1 MNAPSQVLTLKIDGQ
16 DVTGRAD
23 ETILQLARENGIFIP
38 TLCYQDSLTAIG
50 ACRMCLV
57 EIKGSPKLVSACV
70 THIAEG
76 MEVLTKSERLNRY
89 RRMIVELLFSERN
102 HICSVCVANGHCDL
116 QTLARDT
123 GVTYVDFPYRHP
135 RLKVDAS
142 HERFGLD
149 HNRCVLCTRCVR
161 VCDEI
166 EGAHVWD
173 LGGRGIEACIVADL
187 DLPWGESTTCT
198 SCGKCVQICPTGALF
213 KKGLAASESV
223 KHRSFLTRL
232 AAMREEED
240 ER

>member
-1 MNAPSQVLTLKIDGQ
+1 MTTPSQVLTLKIDGQ

-23 ETILQLARENGIFIP
+23 ETILQVARENGIFIP
-38 TLCYQDSLTAIG
+38 TLCYLDSLTAIG
-50 ACRMCLV
+50 ACRLCLV
-57 EIKGSPKLVSACV
+57 EIKGSAKLVSACV
-70 THIAEG
+70 TVITQG
-76 MEVLTKSERLNRY
+76 MEVSTGSERLERY

-116 QTLARDT
+116 QTLAVRT
-123 GVTYVDFPYRHP
+123 GVTYINFPYRHP

-173 LGGRGIEACIVADL
+173 IGGRGIEACIVADL

-198 SCGKCVQICPTGALF
+198 SCGKCVQVCPTGALF
-213 KKGLAASESV
+213 KKGLAAAESV
-223 KHRSFLTRL
+223 KHRSFLVRL
-232 AAMREEED
+232 TEMREGED